1 MFAMMILLFITLT
14 AYFNLEMDIF
24 YSVILAGIVC
34 GAIDKAFE
42 EVEQ

>member
-14 AYFNLEMDIF
+14 AYFNLEMNIF
-24 YSVILAGIVC
+24 YSLILAGIVC

-42 EVEQ
+42 EVE

>member
-1 MFAMMILLFITLT
+1 MVIMMILLFITLT
-14 AYFNLEMDIF
+14 AYFNLEMDIL
-24 YSVILAGIVC
+24 YSLILAGIVC

>member
-1 MFAMMILLFITLT
+1 MFVMMILLFVTLT
-14 AYFNLEMDIF
+14 AYFNLEMNIF

>member
-14 AYFNLEMDIF
+14 AYFNLEMNIF
-24 YSVILAGIVC
+24 YSLILAGIVC

>member
-1 MFAMMILLFITLT
+1 MIIMMILLFITLT

-34 GAIDKAFE
+34 GAIDTAFE
-42 EVEQ
+42 GVE

>member
-1 MFAMMILLFITLT
+1 MIIMMGLLFVTLT

-24 YSVILAGIVC
+24 YSVILASIVC